1 MGTKITALP
10 QVVNT
15 VGTDELPI
23 SQDDGSGGRITYKAT
38 LDQVKNYV
46 KNSGGGSGSVTSVG
60 VNSTDGSISVFG
72 SPIVGAGTITVNV
85 SSVGLAKLDDGG
97 AIGGQVL
104 TYNGSTSTWVAS
116 AVPKELP
123 QTALSGQVL
132 TYNGST
138 STWVASAV
146 PKELP
151 QTALSGQVLTYNGS
165 TSTWVASAGI
175 GQSSVLK
182 FGTAVTL
189 TNQTSVDFTGIPSWA
204 RRITLC
210 LSGFSTNGTSLPKV
224 QLGSGSIQATGY
236 KGAVWSGAVI
246 ATHHSTGFYLI
257 NSSTA
262 DSYVGHTIVTFIEMM
277 DNLWMVSMTG
287 GYESVYICI
296 GGGSVTLSG
305 ALDRLRLT
313 TENGTDQFDA
323 GIVNIMW
330 E

>member
-116 AVPKELP
+116 SLSAQGFTASKTTSGYTYLP
-123 QTALSGQVL
+123 
-132 TYNGST
+132 NGIIMQ
-138 STWVASAV
+138 W
-146 PKELP
+146 
-151 QTALSGQVLTYNGS
+151 
-165 TSTWVASAGI
+165 GI
-175 GQSSVLK
+175 
-182 FGTAVTL
+182 T
-189 TNQTSVDFTGIPSWA
+189 P
-204 RRITLC
+204 
-210 LSGFSTNGTSLPKV
+210 
-224 QLGSGSIQATGY
+224 
-236 KGAVWSGAVI
+236 VI
-246 ATHHSTGFYLI
+246 AGGANIDI
-257 NSSTA
+257 NADVRASSHCR
-262 DSYVGHTIVTFIEMM
+262 G
-277 DNLWMVSMTG
+277 
-287 GYESVYICI
+287 
-296 GGGSVTLSG
+296 
-305 ALDRLRLT
+305 
-313 TENGTDQFDA
+313 
-323 GIVNIMW
+323 
-330 E
+330 

>member
-1 MGTKITALP
+1 MANNKKISEFPIATSLAGGDDFLFNHLGSTA
-10 QVVNT
+10 T
-15 VGTDELPI
+15 VAFSTVSDTI
-23 SQDDGSGGRITYKAT
+23 SQT
-38 LDQVKNYV
+38 
-46 KNSGGGSGSVTSVG
+46 
-60 VNSTDGSISVFG
+60 
-72 SPIVGAGTITVNV
+72 V
-85 SSVGLAKLDDGG
+85 SSSIINSLTGDTVVQKLS
-97 AIGGQVL
+97 ANFIKKP
-104 TYNGSTSTWVAS
+104 AS
-116 AVPKELP
+116 A
-123 QTALSGQVL
+123 T
-132 TYNGST
+132 N
-138 STWVASAV
+138 
-146 PKELP
+146 
-151 QTALSGQVLTYNGS
+151 GQVLTYNGS

-189 TNQTSVDFTGIPSWA
+189 TNQTNVDFTGIPSWA
-204 RRITLC
+204 KRITLC
-210 LSGFSTNGTSLPKV
+210 LSGFSTNGTSLPKI

-236 KGAVWSGAVI
+236 KGAVWAGTVA

-262 DSYVGHTIVTFIEMM
+262 DSYVGHTIVTLIQMI

-296 GGGSVTLSG
+296 GGGSVTLTG
-305 ALDRLRLT
+305 VLDRLRLT